1 MRRIIAV
8 AIIILASFLLQTTV
22 LQWIPYL
29 EITPN
34 ILLIVTFSFG
44 FMRGRSEGL
53 YVGFLCG
60 LLMDLFY
67 GDIIGFY
74 TLIFIYVGYI
84 NGIVSNYLVTDIVLL
99 PMGLCLFSELFYNGY
114 IYIFG
119 FLLRNR
125 LNVIQ
130 YVQTVILP
138 ETVLTMIFTIF
149 VYGILLTVNKKLEAT
164 EKKGADKFA

>member
-22 LQWIPYL
+22 LQWHPYL

-149 VYGILLTVNKKLEAT
+149 VYGILLTVNKKLEAI

>member
-29 EITPN
+29 DITPN

-149 VYGILLTVNKKLEAT
+149 VYGILLTVNKKLEAI

>member
-149 VYGILLTVNKKLEAT
+149 VYGILLTVNKKLEAI

>member
-149 VYGILLTVNKKLEAT
+149 VYGRLLTVNKKLEAI

>member
-1 MRRIIAV
+1 
-8 AIIILASFLLQTTV
+8 
-22 LQWIPYL
+22 
-29 EITPN
+29 
-34 ILLIVTFSFG
+34 
-44 FMRGRSEGL
+44 MRGRSEGL

-149 VYGILLTVNKKLEAT
+149 VYGILLTVNKKLEAI

>member
-53 YVGFLCG
+53 YVRFLCG

-149 VYGILLTVNKKLEAT
+149 VYGILLTVNKKLEAI

>member
-149 VYGILLTVNKKLEAT
+149 VYGILLTINKKLEAI

>member
-34 ILLIVTFSFG
+34 ILLIVTLSFG

-67 GDIIGFY
+67 
-74 TLIFIYVGYI
+74 
-84 NGIVSNYLVTDIVLL
+84 NK
-99 PMGLCLFSELFYNGY
+99 CLFTFLFK
-114 IYIFG
+114 
-119 FLLRNR
+119 LLSS
-125 LNVIQ
+125 
-130 YVQTVILP
+130 
-138 ETVLTMIFTIF
+138 F
-149 VYGILLTVNKKLEAT
+149 VYRLDLLDYHLEQAMIT
-164 EKKGADKFA
+164 LLVLDMAFH